1 MNNITVPVS
10 EVLKLKKKIDKI
22 NTQCQR
28 HNLKDKCTTDAD
40 IRYFETTAYY
50 RAEALE
56 AWREDHYG
64 SSEGFNEAY
73 GS

>member
-1 MNNITVPVS
+1 MEYQDMSLEERIDYAITNN
-10 EVLKLKKKIDKI
+10 
-22 NTQCQR
+22 
-28 HNLKDKCTTDAD
+28 KDKCTTDAD